1 MAKVKIRD
9 SSNPI
14 EVNKAIRRF
23 NRMVMN
29 EGILKEVKRRKY
41 FISKPKQRKL
51 KQEENQRR
59 INKKKRGR

>member
-1 MAKVKIRD
+1 
-9 SSNPI
+9 
-14 EVNKAIRRF
+14 
-23 NRMVMN
+23 MVMN

-59 INKKKRGR
+59 INKKQRRG

>member
-14 EVNKAIRRF
+14 EVNKAIRKF
-23 NRMVMN
+23 NKMVMN
-29 EGILKEVKRRKY
+29 EGILKEVKKREY

-51 KQEENQRR
+51 KQEENQKR

>member
-1 MAKVKIRD
+1 
-9 SSNPI
+9 
-14 EVNKAIRRF
+14 
-23 NRMVMN
+23 MVMN
-29 EGILKEVKRRKY
+29 EGILKEVKKREY